1 MFLSPRKP
9 EGSPR
14 EQPFNAPMDDAQRA
28 GFTKRFAKEWT
39 KKIKHEKK
47 YNTSYNICPYKVAKF
62 NPNYTMPQSQWSYII
77 ELKRAAEREYVD
89 PKPTREAP
97 RHSTRTQSQPKRTNT
112 YVPSWHASNT
122 FARGTVS
129 LGRYFPTL
137 THKKLGV
144 RTPQGKGNNCVS
156 LVIPRNSKRGSQG
169 NYVQVTSH
177 AKLINSVQLI
187 NIGGPKTNTFV
198 GKVHLTNFTNGNNGA
213 VNKMV

>member
-1 MFLSPRKP
+1 MLTLSL
-9 EGSPR
+9 
-14 EQPFNAPMDDAQRA
+14 RA
-28 GFTKRFAKEWT
+28 KRRGIQHGHNLRQK
-39 KKIKHEKK
+39 
-47 YNTSYNICPYKVAKF
+47 
-62 NPNYTMPQSQWSYII
+62 
-77 ELKRAAEREYVD
+77 
-89 PKPTREAP
+89 
-97 RHSTRTQSQPKRTNT
+97 KRTNT

-129 LGRYFPTL
+129 LGKYFPTL

-144 RTPQGKGNNCVS
+144 RTPQGKWNNCVS

-213 VNKMV
+213 VNKMVRGMNQTKLASQVCWVNWV